1 MDPEHE
7 CCKRSYVL
15 ISLALAP
22 FLTNFVVT
30 ALNIAL
36 PSIALDL
43 NIEAVPLGWIPTSYL
58 IALTI
63 FLIPSGKLGDIY
75 GRKRL
80 FSLGLILFTIGS
92 IITVFSYSYQFII
105 ISRTL
110 QGVGS
115 AMIFSNLYAMI
126 ASIFI
131 QQDRIRAL
139 SLIFGSIFLGSFL
152 GPLVGGLLTSIYSWR
167 SIFVLCT
174 VIGLGSIISISRL
187 NIEWFGSEGEK
198 FDLWGS
204 IMFGISSFLIIHG
217 FSKINH
223 GLNWIFVAVGF
234 TGLLI
239 FFIYENRIKNPLFNL
254 KLLHNRD
261 FILNNVGT
269 LIQFAPTSPVL
280 FILSIYLQSVRGLSP
295 IVVGFILVLQ
305 PLSMLVVS
313 IFSGKLNRSIEA
325 PFMVTIAMTVSL
337 LSVMVLL
344 TLGLSTPILLISL
357 GLILG
362 GVGSSLFSSPNSHL
376 IMNSVKEK
384 YYGVASATITTMR
397 GFGGSLG
404 MSIVLVI
411 LTLCLGN
418 IDMSHLNNESFI
430 TSSKLIFIALSLVY
444 LTGTLIM
451 LINWRQVKN
460 KNKNKI

>member
-1 MDPEHE
+1 MDPEYE
-7 CCKRSYVL
+7 CYKRSYVL
-15 ISLALAP
+15 ISLAVAP

-30 ALNIAL
+30 GLNIAL
-36 PSIALDL
+36 PTMALDL

-63 FLIPSGKLGDIY
+63 CLIPSGKLGDIY

-80 FSLGLILFTIGS
+80 FNLGLILFTIGS
-92 IITVFSYSYQFII
+92 IITIFSYSYQFII
-105 ISRTL
+105 ISRIF
-110 QGVGS
+110 QGIGS
-115 AMIFSNLYAMI
+115 ALIFSNLYAMI

-152 GPLVGGLLTSIYSWR
+152 GPLVGGLLTSICSWR

-174 VIGLGSIISISRL
+174 LVGIGGTIAISKL
-187 NIEWFGSEGEK
+187 NIEWFGSEEEEE

-204 IMFGISSFLIIHG
+204 IMFGISSFLIIYG
-217 FSKINH
+217 FSKIH
-223 GLNWIFVAVGF
+223 QELNWIFVAVGF
-234 TGLLI
+234 AGLLV
-239 FFIYENRIKNPLFNL
+239 FFLYESQVKNPLFNL

-261 FILNNVGT
+261 FILNNLGT
-269 LIQFAPTSPVL
+269 LIEFAPTAPTL
-280 FILSIYLQSVRGLSP
+280 FILSIYLQSVRELSP
-295 IVVGFILVLQ
+295 IVVGFLLVIQ
-305 PLSMLVVS
+305 PLSMLIVS
-313 IFSGKLNRSIEA
+313 IFSGKLNRLIES
-325 PFMVTIAMTVSL
+325 PVMVTVAMFISL
-337 LSVMVLL
+337 LSVMVFL
-344 TLGLSTPILLISL
+344 TLGLSTPLILISL

-362 GVGSSLFSSPNSHL
+362 GIGSSLFSSPNSHL
-376 IMNSVKEK
+376 IMNSVQEK

-418 IDMSHLNNESFI
+418 INISHLNKESFI
-430 TSSKLIFIALSLVY
+430 ASSKLIFITLSIIY
-444 LTGTLIM
+444 ITGIIIL
-451 LINWRQVKN
+451 LFNWHQVKN
-460 KNKNKI
+460 KNEI

>member
-1 MDPEHE
+1 MDLKHE
-7 CCKRSYVL
+7 AYKRSYVL
-15 ISLALAP
+15 IALAVAP

-36 PSIALDL
+36 PSMALDL

-80 FSLGLILFTIGS
+80 FNLGLILFTIGS
-92 IITVFSYSYQFII
+92 IITVFSYSYQLII
-105 ISRTL
+105 LSRIF
-110 QGVGS
+110 QGIGS

-152 GPLVGGLLTSIYSWR
+152 GPLIGGLFTSLCSWR

-174 VIGLGSIISISRL
+174 VIGMTGIISVSRL
-187 NIEWFGSEGEK
+187 NIEWFGSVGEK
-198 FDLWGS
+198 FDVWGS
-204 IMFGISSFLIIHG
+204 IMFGLSSFLIIYG
-217 FSKINH
+217 FSSINH
-223 GLNWIFVAVGF
+223 GLNWMFVAVGF
-234 TGLLI
+234 TGLLL
-239 FFIYENRIKNPLFNL
+239 FFIHENRAKNPLFNL
-254 KLLHNRD
+254 KLLKNRD
-261 FILNNVGT
+261 FMLNNVGT
-269 LIQFAPTSPVL
+269 LIQFAPATPVV
-280 FILSIYLQSVRGLSP
+280 FILSIYLQGVRNLSP
-295 IVVGFILVLQ
+295 IVVGLILILQ

-313 IFSGKLNRSIEA
+313 IFSLKVNKAIKSPA
-325 PFMVTIAMTVSL
+325 MVTIAMLISL
-337 LSVMVLL
+337 LSVLIFL
-344 TLGLSTPILLISL
+344 NLGFSTPILLISL

-362 GVGSSLFSSPNSHL
+362 GVGNALFSSPNSHL
-376 IMNSVKEK
+376 IMNSVQEK

-404 MSIVLVI
+404 MGVVLVI
-411 LTLCLGN
+411 LTICLGN
-418 IDMSHLNNESFI
+418 IDMSNLNSESFLI
-430 TSSKLIFIALSLVY
+430 SSKLIFITMSLIY
-444 LTGTLIM
+444 LTGSLIM
-451 LINWRQVKN
+451 LFNWLQVKN
-460 KNKNKI
+460 KK

>member
-1 MDPEHE
+1 MDP
-7 CCKRSYVL
+7 CQDCYKRSYVL
-15 ISLALAP
+15 ISLAIAP

-36 PSIALDL
+36 PSMALDL

-80 FSLGLILFTIGS
+80 FNLGIILFTIGS
-92 IITVFSYSYQFII
+92 IITVFSYSFQYII
-105 ISRTL
+105 ISRIF
-110 QGVGS
+110 QGIGS
-115 AMIFSNLYAMI
+115 ALIFSNLYAMI

-152 GPLVGGLLTSIYSWR
+152 GPLIGGLLTYLYSWR

-174 VIGLGSIISISRL
+174 VIGIGGIISISRL
-187 NIEWFGSEGEK
+187 KIEWFGLEGEK

-204 IMFGISSFLIIHG
+204 IMFGISSFLIIYG
-217 FSKINH
+217 FSRIH
-223 GLNWIFVAVGF
+223 QELNWIFAAVGLI
-234 TGLLI
+234 GLLL
-239 FFIYENRIKNPLFNL
+239 FFIYESRVKNPIFNL
-254 KLLHNRD
+254 KLLHNRE
-261 FILNNVGT
+261 FILNNLGT
-269 LIQFAPTSPVL
+269 LIEFAPTAAVV
-280 FILSIYLQSVRGLSP
+280 FILSIYLQSVRGLSS
-295 IVVGFILVLQ
+295 IIVGFILVLQ
-305 PLSMLVVS
+305 PLSMLIVS
-313 IFSGKLNRSIEA
+313 IFSGKLNRSIESPA
-325 PFMVTIAMTVSL
+325 MVTVAMLISL
-337 LSVMVLL
+337 LSVMVFL
-344 TLGLSTPILLISL
+344 TLGLSTPIILISL

-362 GVGSSLFSSPNSHL
+362 GIGSSLFSSPNSHL
-376 IMNSVKEK
+376 IMNSVQEQ

-430 TSSKLIFIALSLVY
+430 TSSKLIFITLSLVY
-444 LTGTLIM
+444 LTGIIIM
-451 LINWRQVKN
+451 LFNWQQA